1 MKIPKILPAL
11 GAFGAIAAGA
21 IFATAL
27 QAGTVTLRI
36 SGVHSATG
44 NVVASL
50 CGDAAAPFPG
60 ACLSLGGMAPARKG
74 EVLLRIANVANGT
87 YAVQAF
93 HDENGDHRPQIPQEG
108 FGFSNNTGF
117 PTSYKA
123 AAVQVKGNTEI
134 ALTMTYMLGVGTGR
148 TGSPQAIAP
157 VLPPGV
163 AKVDLRED
171 GLYGTLFMPDGN
183 KDMPALVLIG
193 GSEGGVDTISL
204 MATSFAAEGF
214 ATLALAYWNAPGLP
228 QSLENIPL
236 EYFDRA
242 IAWLR
247 AQPHVAGIGML
258 GWSRGSEAA
267 LLIAASNPAIRAVVG
282 VAPSSVVWPGLN
294 FRSMAAKQPAWTLR
308 GFPLPAVAIDS
319 SGFSTK
325 DPLAAMFS
333 RSFPELDQHP
343 EAVIA
348 VERIHGGVL
357 LISGGADRIWPAMR
371 FADRI
376 GARLQATGF
385 RHAYQHLYYPDAGHA
400 VFVGAPQGPMAKA
413 MAEATAYLGGT
424 PEANAA
430 AWADNWP
437 RTLEFLR
444 TQLQVARP

>member
-1 MKIPKILPAL
+1 MKIRERFVVLLA
-11 GAFGAIAAGA
+11 AAAGA
-21 IFATAL
+21 TCAVAV
-27 QAGTVTLRI
+27 QAGTVTVRI
-36 SGVHSATG
+36 SGVHSAAG
-44 NVVASL
+44 NVGVSL

-60 ACLSLGGMAPARKG
+60 GCTSHSGMSPAKQG
-74 EVLLRIANVANGT
+74 EVLVRIPDVADGT

-93 HDENGDHRPQIPQEG
+93 HDENGDFRPQIPPEG
-108 FGFSNNTGF
+108 YAFGNDSPF
-117 PTSYKA
+117 PTSFKA
-123 AAVQVKGNTEI
+123 AAVQIKGDTGI
-134 ALTMTYMLGVGTGR
+134 ALTMTYISGPAG
-148 TGSPQAIAP
+148 QAQATRAAP
-157 VLPPGV
+157 LVLPAGV
-163 AKVDLRED
+163 TRIDLREG
-171 GLYGTLFMPDGN
+171 GLYGTLLMPEGTTN
-183 KDMPALVLIG
+183 VPALVLIG
-193 GSEGGVDTISL
+193 GSEGGVETMSQ

-247 AQPHVAGIGML
+247 KQPRVAGNGIGLL

-267 LLIAASNPAIRAVVG
+267 LLEAVRNPAVHAVVG

-294 FRSMAAKQPAWTLR
+294 FRSMGAKQPAWTLR
-308 GFPLPAVAIDS
+308 GNPLPSVALDS
-319 SGFSTK
+319 SGYSP
-325 DPLAAMFS
+325 DAPLAAIFN
-333 RSFPELDQHP
+333 RSFPDLDQHA

-348 VERIHGGVL
+348 VERIRGGVL
-357 LISGGADRIWPAMR
+357 LITGGADRIWPAMR

-385 RHAYQHLYYPDAGHA
+385 RHAYQHLYYPDAGHG
-400 VFVGAPQGPMAKA
+400 VFVGAPQGA
-413 MAEATAYLGGT
+413 MASAMAGTTAYLGGT
-424 PEANAA
+424 AESNAA